1 MVATKF
7 LLRSQEFRR
16 DKPVVSKKAKEF
28 CAFDFSFGL
37 NRTLLLMEVNEFVLF
52 PRGSRRFAKANTWGN
67 TQVPPTF

>member
-1 MVATKF
+1 
-7 LLRSQEFRR
+7 
-16 DKPVVSKKAKEF
+16 VSKKAKEF